1 MAANDLYMEIYG
13 RPAAQWE
20 LDQTMGMPEDQLRA
34 VLEASI
40 ADWRSQQA
48 AQPPA
53 AAQSNQPEFVITN
66 APEGVQ
72 QNSSGLIPDNISDGV
87 LGFLG
92 FKSRDEYRQAMADS
106 AAQRAADT
114 SGFVTGGGAPAPATT
129 ASQFQPQFATGPSN
143 NPVQQITG
151 NFAGVQSLGGSGNG
165 SSGYSA
171 TPQMVGATGSGPE
184 AAGGF
189 YQSNL
194 IKSLRDASATDNP
207 QAASGVS
214 FMPNQANTASGNAGF
229 GSQANQGL
237 IFNPKPTTLDA
248 YDPTPIF
255 QEIYGRNPTS
265 SELEYAKSK
274 RPADLRT
281 TLEQSLAEWQA
292 KQNPQQQQTTPQ
304 TPNYNFSD
312 A

>member
-1 MAANDLYMEIYG
+1 MARDLYMEIYG

-34 VLEASI
+34 VLEAS
-40 ADWRSQQA
+40 WRDYQSKQA
-48 AQPPA
+48 AAPA
-53 AAQSNQPEFVITN
+53 PQQSQPEFVITN
-66 APEGVQ
+66 DFGQPQ
-72 QNSSGLIPDNISDGV
+72 QSNSTIPDGISDGV
-87 LGFLG
+87 LGWLG
-92 FKSRDEYRQAMADS
+92 YKSRDEYRQSMADS

-114 SGFVTGGGAPAPATT
+114 SGFVTGGGAPATAPA
-129 ASQFQPQFATGPSN
+129 ASQFQPQFVTGPAV
-143 NPVQQITG
+143 NPVEQLKG
-151 NFAGVQSLGGSGNG
+151 NTPAAQSFGGST
-165 SSGYSA
+165 GYSA
-171 TPQMVGATGSGPE
+171 TPQMVGATGSGPQ
-184 AAGGF
+184 ASGGF

-214 FMPNQANTASGNAGF
+214 FMPNQANTASGGSGF
-229 GSQANQGL
+229 GSQSNQGL
-237 IFNPKPTTLDA
+237 IFNPQPTTLDA

-255 QEIYGRNPTS
+255 QEIYGRNPTG
-265 SELEYAKSK
+265 SELEYARSK

-292 KQNPQQQQTTPQ
+292 KQNPQQQPVPQ